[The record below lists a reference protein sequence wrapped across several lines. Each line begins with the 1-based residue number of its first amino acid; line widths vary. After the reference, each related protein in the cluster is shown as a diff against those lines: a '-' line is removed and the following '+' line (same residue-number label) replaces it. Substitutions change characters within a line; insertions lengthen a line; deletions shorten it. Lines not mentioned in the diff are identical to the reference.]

1 MNHDQLTKLCTLAI
15 EKKMLD
21 ELIIDPTFIDR
32 VIDLFSNTKNRNID
46 LKYKVL

>member
-1 MNHDQLTKLCTLAI
+1 MNNDRLTNLCTLAI
-15 EKKMLD
+15 EKSILD

-32 VIDLFSNTKNRNID
+32 VIDLFSKTKHRNID

>member
-1 MNHDQLTKLCTLAI
+1 MNHDRPTNLCTLAI
-15 EKKMLD
+15 EKNILD